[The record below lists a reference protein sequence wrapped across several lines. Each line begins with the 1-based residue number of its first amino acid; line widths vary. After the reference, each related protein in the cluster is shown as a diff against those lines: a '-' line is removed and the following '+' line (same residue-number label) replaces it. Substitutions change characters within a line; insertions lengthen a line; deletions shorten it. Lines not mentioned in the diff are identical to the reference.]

1 VDNQSFNL
9 TSLDGTPVTFTLTE
23 VNDAMYI
30 FIAQTAGYAFTIGF
44 SGMLLIV
51 LALLTTRDKAKRPI
65 FILNVLSLVIILYR
79 SIVSVII
86 ICANYEHGIGEALI
100 GAIAQYSIG
109 DFAPSIMLGLLNPL
123 LYASMLSS
131 LVLQVRVV
139 FAAEPTTQRI
149 LTIVMSVATFVI
161 FAFGVT
167 FNAGF
172 IKLLVDSVPFAESGW
187 TYDVVRI
194 GIIIFVGISCLL
206 FLYKL
211 GVTIRRRQRMG
222 FQKFGPL
229 QILFIMF
236 GQCLIVPC
244 TPPVPRC
251 SQRTLLMV
259 SAFVH
264 FGLHDNKREQSLRS
278 STDIPRLFSP
288 TKRTLGLA
296 RIR

>member
-1 VDNQSFNL
+1 MSVPTPDPLSPDWSIYLDNQPFNL
-9 TSLDGTPVTFTLTE
+9 TALDGTQITLTLTD
-23 VNDAMYI
+23 VNNAMYWI
-30 FIAQTAGYAFTIGF
+30 IAQTAGYAFTLGF

-51 LALLTTRDKAKRPI
+51 LGLLTTREKAKRPI
-65 FILNVLSLVIILYR
+65 FILNVLSLFLLLFRAIICT
-79 SIVSVII
+79 II
-86 ICANYEHGIGEALI
+86 ECANYQHGIGEYFLAAL
-100 GAIAQYSIG
+100 AQYNTAS
-109 DFAPSIMLGLLNPL
+109 FAPSIMLGVLNPL

-149 LTIVMSVATFVI
+149 LTAGMSVAAFVI

-167 FNAGF
+167 FNAFF
-172 IKLLVDSVPFAESGW
+172 IKMQVDAIPIAESGW
-187 TYDVVRI
+187 VYNVVRI

-211 GVTIRRRQRMG
+211 AVTIRRRQRMG

-244 TPPVPRC
+244 TLPLPLNLPCFLANVGSDSVYPRF
-251 SQRTLLMV
+251 QFDER
-259 SAFVH
+259 
-264 FGLHDNKREQSLRS
+264 Q
-278 STDIPRLFSP
+278 
-288 TKRTLGLA
+288 
-296 RIR
+296 

>member
-1 VDNQSFNL
+1 MSTPTPSPDPMSPEWNIYLDNQSFNL
-9 TSLDGTPVTFTLTE
+9 TSLDGTPVTLTLTA
-23 VNDAMYI
+23 VNDAMYFI
-30 FIAQTAGYAFTIGF
+30 IAQTAAYGFTIGF

-65 FILNVLSLVIILYR
+65 FILNVLSLIIILYR
-79 SIVSVII
+79 CIISVVIT
-86 ICANYEHGIGEALI
+86 CANYEHGIGEAML
-100 GAIAQYSIG
+100 GAINQYSVA
-109 DFAPSIMLGLLNPL
+109 DFAPSIMIGVLNPL

-149 LTIVMSVATFVI
+149 LTIVMSFAAFAI

-172 IKLLVDSVPFAESGW
+172 IKLQVDSVPFQQSGW

-194 GIIIFVGISCLL
+194 GIIIFIGISCLL

-211 GVTIRRRQRMG
+211 AITIRRRRRMG

-236 GQCLIVPC
+236 GQCLIIPC
-244 TPPVPRC
+244 T
-251 SQRTLLMV
+251 
-259 SAFVH
+259 H
-264 FGLHDNKREQSLRS
+264 
-278 STDIPRLFSP
+278 P
-288 TKRTLGLA
+288 TPS
-296 RIR
+296 